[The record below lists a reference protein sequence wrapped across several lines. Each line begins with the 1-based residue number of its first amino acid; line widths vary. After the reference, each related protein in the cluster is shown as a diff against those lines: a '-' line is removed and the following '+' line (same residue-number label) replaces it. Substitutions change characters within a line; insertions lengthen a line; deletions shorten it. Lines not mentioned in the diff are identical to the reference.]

1 MRIVEKSGSLVTV
14 IEHHGLENIDFDYVV
29 VFAAGKESLLPGQDV
44 IDVVVKQ
51 EPQSIGNVRN

>member
-1 MRIVEKSGSLVTV
+1 M
-14 IEHHGLENIDFDYVV
+14 ENIDFDYVV